1 MSGRKIVY
9 TKALVNLIAGCIFD
23 GLTDEETGLLAGVH
37 GSTIGRLRAGTE
49 CKEIKISVVER
60 MRKYIA
66 LIRDGEDRS
75 NRWQRIAWFL
85 ERRYPDRWA
94 KPEVLLNINSSGANV
109 TNNTLVITAE
119 QAQGLRNRNASLD
132 EQLQK
137 LVPPASRTG
146 PIIPIMSPE
155 HIGASVSSPSQDPN
169 NNELANKTLSSPVV
183 LAGEGAAPTG
193 TPDARAEAVEPI
205 LPPNSKILKGYTTK
219 KKSVKNSRNSDFIP
233 PGGIVESPQS
243 PESIASG
250 EKGDTKREQLLKSLE
265 FSRKP
270 ARAYHPSK
278 NRGTENVPLPP
289 APRGPKAGRK

>member
-1 MSGRKIVY
+1 MRKIIY
-9 TKALVNLIAGCIFD
+9 TKALVDLIAGCIFD

-49 CKEIKISVVER
+49 CKEIRVSVVER

-119 QAQGLRNRNASLD
+119 QAQGLKIRNANLD

-137 LVPPASRTG
+137 LVLPG
-146 PIIPIMSPE
+146 
-155 HIGASVSSPSQDPN
+155 SSGKQSLVACSSLEESEGLGQSHNNSHEISQDPVSD
-169 NNELANKTLSSPVV
+169 LTPSITKSSSVV
-183 LAGEGAAPTG
+183 LAGEGAAPTR
-193 TPDARAEAVEPI
+193 TPDAAVARVEPI
-205 LPPNSKILKGYTTK
+205 LPPKSRSPALSRNYRPGIDPRPPGKSGPPKKEKSGKNVENFNILDDSSNNKIREETVLK
-219 KKSVKNSRNSDFIP
+219 KK
-233 PGGIVESPQS
+233 PG
-243 PESIASG
+243 
-250 EKGDTKREQLLKSLE
+250 R
-265 FSRKP
+265 
-270 ARAYHPSK
+270 
-278 NRGTENVPLPP
+278 
-289 APRGPKAGRK
+289 PKKKA

>member
-49 CKEIKISVVER
+49 CKEIRVSVVER

-119 QAQGLRNRNASLD
+119 QAQGLKIRNASLD
-132 EQLQK
+132 EALSK
-137 LVPPASRTG
+137 LSPPASRTG

-155 HIGASVSSPSQDPN
+155 HIEGEVSSPSQDPVSD
-169 NNELANKTLSSPVV
+169 LTPSITKSSSVV
-183 LAGEGAAPTG
+183 LAPEGAAPTG
-193 TPDARAEAVEPI
+193 TPDARAEAVSQLDSLGAGI
-205 LPPNSKILKGYTTK
+205 GGTGGGGALPC
-219 KKSVKNSRNSDFIP
+219 
-233 PGGIVESPQS
+233 
-243 PESIASG
+243 
-250 EKGDTKREQLLKSLE
+250 
-265 FSRKP
+265 
-270 ARAYHPSK
+270 
-278 NRGTENVPLPP
+278 
-289 APRGPKAGRK
+289 